1 MGYVPE
7 DIEVRRNA
15 LALHKAMRE
24 AQEAAESVAEADLP
38 PEGEAEEKAARDAYY
53 AARKA
58 AEEKYDAEVIAINQ
72 KYLGDSSKPAL
83 DAAASAARSAYY
95 DAEGA
100 GLLEDGDGDAV
111 LCAASGAPIYDTDEI
126 VEDPETGETFLRAA
140 LGLPARPAD
149 EVYEEAA

>member
-1 MGYVPE
+1 MSYVPE

-24 AQEAAESVAEADLP
+24 ALEAAQAVDIGDLP
-38 PEGEAEEKAARDAYY
+38 ADGEAEAKAARVAYNEERDKLY
-53 AARKA
+53 AAFC
-58 AEEKYDAEVIAINQ
+58 EKMRLINE
-72 KYLGDSSKPAL
+72 KYLGPNEKSAL
-83 DAAASAARSAYY
+83 DAAAQTARSAYY
-95 DAEGA
+95 DAAGD